1 MRECHGHEGRADRA
15 IKRSVVHD
23 IMLTGEELDGLMGD
37 LLVSREVP
45 RGTTRFTEWLAEA
58 GRALGRNY
66 LPEVSRHFRT
76 VAT

>member
-1 MRECHGHEGRADRA
+1 
-15 IKRSVVHD
+15 
-23 IMLTGEELDGLMGD
+23 MLTGEELDGLMGN